1 MVSMA
6 FMCMFT
12 DEMWVGASESDSFV
26 TKQLILVFN
35 KSLVFTL
42 IVKCTFLSLQIAYSS
57 TKLSN

>member
-6 FMCMFT
+6 LMCMFT
-12 DEMWVGASESDSFV
+12 DEMWLGASESDSFV
-26 TKQLILVFN
+26 KQLILVLN